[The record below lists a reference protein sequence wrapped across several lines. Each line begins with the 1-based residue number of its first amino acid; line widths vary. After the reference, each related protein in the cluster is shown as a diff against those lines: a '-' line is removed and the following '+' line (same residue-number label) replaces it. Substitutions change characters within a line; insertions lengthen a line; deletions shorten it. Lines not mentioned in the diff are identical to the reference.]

1 MTTMTRTQ
9 ISAPA
14 GVPFVDITREFDAP
28 LELVRRAWT
37 DPDLVKQWLGP
48 RKYEMVIE
56 RWEPRAGGAYR
67 YIHRDES
74 GNEFGF
80 HGVFHSSDPDNMV
93 QTFEFEGVPGHV
105 SLDKLALE
113 DIGGGRTRAHIHS
126 VFQSLEDRDGMVQAG
141 MGDGVTEGFE
151 RLDELLAKM
160 PMPVG

>member
-1 MTTMTRTQ
+1 MSKTQ
-9 ISAPA
+9 IDAPA

-67 YIHRDES
+67 YIHRDEA

-80 HGVFHSSDPDNMV
+80 HGVFHSNDPDNMV
-93 QTFEFEGVPGHV
+93 QTFEFEGMPGHV

-126 VFQSLEDRDGMVQAG
+126 VYQSLQDRDGMVQAG
-141 MGDGVTEGFE
+141 MGDGMNEGFE

-160 PMPVG
+160 PLPVG

>member
-1 MTTMTRTQ
+1 MSKTQ
-9 ISAPA
+9 IDAPA

-56 RWEPRAGGAYR
+56 QWDARAGGAYR
-67 YIHRDES
+67 YVHRDEA

-80 HGVFHSSDPDNMV
+80 HGVFHSNDPDNMV
-93 QTFEFEGVPGHV
+93 QTFEFEGMPGHV
-105 SLDKLALE
+105 SLDRLALE
-113 DIGGGRTRAHIHS
+113 DIGGGRTRSRIHS

-141 MGDGVTEGFE
+141 MGDGVSEGFE
-151 RLDELLAKM
+151 RLDELLATM

>member
-1 MTTMTRTQ
+1 MTNTQ
-9 ISAPA
+9 ISAPT

-56 RWEPRAGGAYR
+56 RWEPRAGGTYR
-67 YIHRDES
+67 YIHRDEA

-80 HGVFHSSDPDNMV
+80 HGVFHSNDPDNMV
-93 QTFEFEGVPGHV
+93 QTFEFEGMPGHV
-105 SLDKLALE
+105 SLDKLSLE
-113 DIGGGRTRAHIHS
+113 DLGGGKTRAQIHS
-126 VFQSLEDRDGMVQAG
+126 VYQSLEDRDGMVQAG
-141 MGDGVTEGFE
+141 MGDGVSEGFE
-151 RLDELLAKM
+151 RLDELLATM

>member
-1 MTTMTRTQ
+1 MTKTQ
-9 ISAPA
+9 ISAPT

-56 RWEPRAGGAYR
+56 RWEPRAGGTYR
-67 YIHRDES
+67 YIHRDEA

-80 HGVFHSSDPDNMV
+80 HGVFHSNDPDNMV
-93 QTFEFEGVPGHV
+93 QTFEFEGMPGHV
-105 SLDKLALE
+105 SLDKLSLE
-113 DIGGGRTRAHIHS
+113 DLGGGKTRAQIHS
-126 VFQSLEDRDGMVQAG
+126 VYQSLEDRDGMVQAG
-141 MGDGVTEGFE
+141 MGDGVSEGFE
-151 RLDELLAKM
+151 RLDELLATM

>member
-1 MTTMTRTQ
+1 MSKTQ
-9 ISAPA
+9 IDAPA

-67 YIHRDES
+67 YTHRDEA

-93 QTFEFEGVPGHV
+93 QTFEFEGMPGHV

-113 DIGGGRTRAHIHS
+113 DIGGGRTRARIHS

-141 MGDGVTEGFE
+141 MGDGVSEGFE
-151 RLDELLAKM
+151 RMDELLAKM
-160 PMPVG
+160 PLPVG

>member
-1 MTTMTRTQ
+1 MTKTQ
-9 ISAPA
+9 ISAPT

-56 RWEPRAGGAYR
+56 RWEPRAGGTYR
-67 YIHRDES
+67 YIHRDEA

-113 DIGGGRTRAHIHS
+113 DIGGGRTRAQIHS
-126 VFQSLEDRDGMVQAG
+126 VYQSLEDRDGIVQAG
-141 MGDGVTEGFE
+141 MGDGVNEGFE
-151 RLDELLAKM
+151 RLDELLATM

>member
-1 MTTMTRTQ
+1 MSKTQ
-9 ISAPA
+9 IDAPA

-56 RWEPRAGGAYR
+56 QWDARAGGAYR
-67 YIHRDES
+67 YVHRDDA

-80 HGVFHSSDPDNMV
+80 HGVFHSNDPDNMV
-93 QTFEFEGVPGHV
+93 QTFEFEGMPGHV
-105 SLDKLALE
+105 SLDRLQLE

-141 MGDGVTEGFE
+141 MGDGVNEGFE
-151 RLDELLAKM
+151 RLDELLATM
-160 PMPVG
+160 PLPVG

>member
-1 MTTMTRTQ
+1 MSKTQ
-9 ISAPA
+9 IDAPA

-56 RWEPRAGGAYR
+56 QWDARAGGAYR
-67 YIHRDES
+67 YIHRDEA

-80 HGVFHSSDPDNMV
+80 HGVFHSNDPDNMV
-93 QTFEFEGVPGHV
+93 QTFEFEGMPGHV
-105 SLDKLALE
+105 SLDRLQLE

-126 VFQSLEDRDGMVQAG
+126 VFQSLEDRDGMVRAG

-160 PMPVG
+160 PLPVG

>member
-1 MTTMTRTQ
+1 MSKTQ
-9 ISAPA
+9 IDAPA

-48 RKYEMVIE
+48 RRLEMIIE

-67 YIHRDES
+67 YTHRDEA

-93 QTFEFEGVPGHV
+93 QTFEFEGMPGHV

-126 VFQSLEDRDGMVQAG
+126 VYQSLQDRDGMVQAG
-141 MGDGVTEGFE
+141 MGDGVNEGFE

-160 PMPVG
+160 PLPVG

>member
-1 MTTMTRTQ
+1 MSKTQ
-9 ISAPA
+9 IDAPA

-56 RWEPRAGGAYR
+56 QWDARAGGAYR
-67 YIHRDES
+67 YIHRDEA

-113 DIGGGRTRAHIHS
+113 DIGGGRTRARIHS
-126 VFQSLEDRDGMVQAG
+126 VYQSLQDRDGMVQAG
-141 MGDGVTEGFE
+141 MGDGVNEGFE

-160 PMPVG
+160 PLPVG

>member
-1 MTTMTRTQ
+1 MSKTQ
-9 ISAPA
+9 IDAPA

-67 YIHRDES
+67 YIHRDDA

-80 HGVFHSSDPDNMV
+80 HGVFHSNDPDNMV
-93 QTFEFEGVPGHV
+93 QTFEFEGMPGHV

-126 VFQSLEDRDGMVQAG
+126 VYQSLQDRDGMVQAG
-141 MGDGVTEGFE
+141 MGDGVNEGFE

-160 PMPVG
+160 PLPVG

>member
-1 MTTMTRTQ
+1 MSRTQ
-9 ISAPA
+9 IDAPA

-67 YIHRDES
+67 YIHRDEA

-113 DIGGGRTRAHIHS
+113 DIGGGRTRASIHS
-126 VFQSLEDRDGMVQAG
+126 VYQSLQDRDGMVQAG

-160 PMPVG
+160 PLPVG

>member
-1 MTTMTRTQ
+1 MSKTQ

-48 RKYEMVIE
+48 RRFEMVIE
-56 RWEPRAGGAYR
+56 RWEPRAGGTYR

-80 HGVFHSSDPDNMV
+80 HGVFHSNDPDNMV
-93 QTFEFEGVPGHV
+93 QTFEFEGMPGHV

-113 DIGGGRTRAHIHS
+113 DLGGGRTRAQIHS
-126 VFQSLEDRDGMVQAG
+126 VYQSLEDRDGMVQAG
-141 MGDGVTEGFE
+141 MGDGVSEGFE
-151 RLDELLAKM
+151 RLDELLATM

>member
-1 MTTMTRTQ
+1 MSKTQ
-9 ISAPA
+9 IDAPA

-48 RKYEMVIE
+48 RRFEMVIE

-67 YIHRDES
+67 YIHRDEA

-113 DIGGGRTRAHIHS
+113 DIGGGRTRAQIHS
-126 VFQSLEDRDGMVQAG
+126 VYQSLEDRDGMVQAG
-141 MGDGVTEGFE
+141 MGDGVNEGFE

-160 PMPVG
+160 PLPVG

>member
-1 MTTMTRTQ
+1 MSKTQ
-9 ISAPA
+9 IDAPA

-67 YIHRDES
+67 YIHRDEA

-113 DIGGGRTRAHIHS
+113 DIGGGRTRAQIHS
-126 VFQSLEDRDGMVQAG
+126 VYQSLEDRDGMVQAG
-141 MGDGVTEGFE
+141 MGDGVNEGFE

>member
-1 MTTMTRTQ
+1 MSKTQ
-9 ISAPA
+9 IDAPA

-67 YIHRDES
+67 YIHRDEA

-93 QTFEFEGVPGHV
+93 QTFEFEGMPGHV
-105 SLDKLALE
+105 SLDKLELA
-113 DIGGGRTRAHIHS
+113 DIGSGRTRAHIHS
-126 VFQSLEDRDGMVQAG
+126 VYQSLEDRDGMVAAG
-141 MGDGVTEGFE
+141 MGDGVSEGFE
-151 RLDELLAKM
+151 RLDELLATM

>member
-1 MTTMTRTQ
+1 MSKTQ
-9 ISAPA
+9 IDAPA

-37 DPDLVKQWLGP
+37 DLDLVKQWLGP

-67 YIHRDES
+67 YIHRDEA

-126 VFQSLEDRDGMVQAG
+126 VYQSLQDRDGMVQAG

-151 RLDELLAKM
+151 RLDKLLAKM
-160 PMPVG
+160 PLPVG

>member
-1 MTTMTRTQ
+1 MSKTQ
-9 ISAPA
+9 IDAPA

-56 RWEPRAGGAYR
+56 QWDARAGGAYR
-67 YIHRDES
+67 YVHRDDA

-80 HGVFHSSDPDNMV
+80 HGVFHSNDPDNMV
-93 QTFEFEGVPGHV
+93 QTFEFEGMPGHV

-113 DIGGGRTRAHIHS
+113 DIGGGRTRASIHS
-126 VFQSLEDRDGMVQAG
+126 VYQFLEDRDGMVQAG
-141 MGDGVTEGFE
+141 MGDGVNEGFE

-160 PMPVG
+160 PLPVG

>member
-1 MTTMTRTQ
+1 MSKTQ
-9 ISAPA
+9 IDAPA

-67 YIHRDES
+67 YIHRDDA

-80 HGVFHSSDPDNMV
+80 HGVFHSNDPDNMV
-93 QTFEFEGVPGHV
+93 QTFEFEGMPGHV

-126 VFQSLEDRDGMVQAG
+126 VYQSLADRDGMVQAG
-141 MGDGVTEGFE
+141 MGDGVNEGFE

-160 PMPVG
+160 PLPVG

>member
-1 MTTMTRTQ
+1 MGKTQ
-9 ISAPA
+9 INAPV

-28 LELVRRAWT
+28 LDLVHRAWT

-67 YIHRDES
+67 YIHRDEA

-80 HGVFHSSDPDNMV
+80 HGVFHSNDTDNMV

-105 SLDKLALE
+105 SLDTLALE
-113 DIGGGRTRAHIHS
+113 DLGGRRTRARIHS
-126 VFQSLEDRDGMVQAG
+126 VYQSLEDRDGMVAAG
-141 MGDGVTEGFE
+141 MGDGVTEGFD
-151 RLDELLAKM
+151 RLDELLAKT
-160 PMPVG
+160 PLPVG

>member
-1 MTTMTRTQ
+1 MSKTQ
-9 ISAPA
+9 IDAPA

-56 RWEPRAGGAYR
+56 QWDARAGGAYR
-67 YIHRDES
+67 YVHRDEA

-80 HGVFHSSDPDNMV
+80 HGVFHSNDPDNMV
-93 QTFEFEGVPGHV
+93 QTFEFEGMPGHV
-105 SLDKLALE
+105 SLDRLQLE
-113 DIGGGRTRAHIHS
+113 DIGGGRTRSRIHS

-141 MGDGVTEGFE
+141 MGDGVSEGFE

-160 PMPVG
+160 PLPVG

>member
-1 MTTMTRTQ
+1 MSKTQ
-9 ISAPA
+9 IDAPS

-56 RWEPRAGGAYR
+56 HWEPRAGGAYR
-67 YIHRDES
+67 YIHRDEA

-80 HGVFHSSDPDNMV
+80 HGVFHSNDPDNMV
-93 QTFEFEGVPGHV
+93 QTFEFEGLPGHV

-113 DIGGGRTRAHIHS
+113 DIGGGRTRAQIHS
-126 VFQSLEDRDGMVQAG
+126 VYQSLEDRDGMVQAG
-141 MGDGVTEGFE
+141 MGDGVNEGFE

-160 PMPVG
+160 PLPVG